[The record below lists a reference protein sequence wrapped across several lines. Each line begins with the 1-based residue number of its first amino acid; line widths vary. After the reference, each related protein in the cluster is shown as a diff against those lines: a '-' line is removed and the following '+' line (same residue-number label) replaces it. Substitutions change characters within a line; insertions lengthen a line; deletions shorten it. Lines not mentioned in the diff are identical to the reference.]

1 MLGSSDLFSLELMH
15 SCRLDKEQRTRENL
29 RAVSHNAWRV
39 ERNPKRDIIFQPAIL
54 ESSHHFLYAE
64 SFPHSALSLAV
75 VDQDPAGPGC
85 PSAGLSLCH
94 LCLPAHRCLPLKDH
108 RERMPVVKASYD
120 LPSLLMPRSVL
131 VVPVPATIV
140 SHSVL

>member
-1 MLGSSDLFSLELMH
+1 MATAPVLHHGAGWGSAVVKHTDLVVLGSSNLFSLELTH
-15 SCRLDKEQRTRENL
+15 PFHLDKEQRTRENL

-39 ERNPKRDIIFQPAIL
+39 ERSAKRDIIFQPGTL

-64 SFPHSALSLAV
+64 SFPHSAPSLAV

-94 LCLPAHRCLPLKDH
+94 L
-108 RERMPVVKASYD
+108 
-120 LPSLLMPRSVL
+120 
-131 VVPVPATIV
+131 V
-140 SHSVL
+140 SARPQISSS